1 MIFDYQLFWDLDFIH
16 VINKITEVIP
26 KKKEKIHSHD

>member
-26 KKKEKIHSHD
+26 KKRKK